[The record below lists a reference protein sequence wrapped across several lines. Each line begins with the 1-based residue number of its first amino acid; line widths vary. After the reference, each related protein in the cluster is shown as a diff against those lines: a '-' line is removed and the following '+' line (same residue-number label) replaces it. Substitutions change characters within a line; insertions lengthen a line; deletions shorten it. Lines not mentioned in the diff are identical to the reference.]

1 MPEAIM
7 TSDADRSIAAVL
19 GDIVGNIQHIVRAE
33 MRLAQVE
40 VRGELKKIGRG
51 AALLAVAAL
60 AAVLGVGVLLLA
72 AVYALQ
78 LVIAPWA
85 AAAVVGLCTM
95 TVAGICASIGAK
107 RFRLVTL
114 PPPKTVE
121 SVEETY
127 KWARTQTK

>member
-1 MPEAIM
+1 M

-33 MRLAQVE
+33 MRLAQIE
-40 VRGELKKIGRG
+40 IRGELGKVGRG
-51 AALLAVAAL
+51 AMLLAIGAIV
-60 AAVLGVGVLLLA
+60 AVLGVGVLLLA

-85 AAAVVGLCTM
+85 AATVVGLCTI
-95 TVAGICASIGAK
+95 TIAGLCGSIGAK
-107 RFRLVTL
+107 RLRLVNL
-114 PPPKTVE
+114 PPQKAVE

-127 KWARTQTK
+127 KWAKTQNR

>member
-1 MPEAIM
+1 MN
-7 TSDADRSIAAVL
+7 SDADRSIAAVL
-19 GDIVGNIQHIVRAE
+19 GDIVGNVQHIVRAE

-40 VRGELKKIGRG
+40 IRTELGTIGRG
-51 AALLAVAAL
+51 ATLLAIAVV
-60 AAVLGVGVLLLA
+60 AAVLGIGVLLLA

-78 LVIAPWA
+78 LVIGPWA
-85 AAAVVGLCTM
+85 AVAVVGLGTLA
-95 TVAGICASIGAK
+95 VAGLFASIGAK

>member
-1 MPEAIM
+1 MS
-7 TSDADRSIAAVL
+7 SDADRSIATVL

-40 VRGELKKIGRG
+40 IRSELGKFGRG
-51 AALLAVAAL
+51 AALLAIAIV
-60 AAVLGVGVLLLA
+60 AAVLGTGVLLLA

-78 LVIAPWA
+78 LVIAAWA
-85 AAAVVGLCTM
+85 AAAVVGLCTIA
-95 TVAGICASIGAK
+95 VAGLCASIGAK
-107 RFRLVTL
+107 RLRLVSL
-114 PPPKTVE
+114 PPPKTLE

>member
-1 MPEAIM
+1 MAGATM
-7 TSDADRSIAAVL
+7 SSDADRSIATVL
-19 GDIVGNIQHIVRAE
+19 GDIVDNIQHIVRAE

-40 VRGELKKIGRG
+40 IRTELGKIGRG
-51 AALLAVAAL
+51 ATLLAIATV
-60 AAVLGVGVLLLA
+60 AAVLGTGVLLLA

-85 AAAVVGLCTM
+85 AAAVVGLSTI
-95 TVAGICASIGAK
+95 AIAALCASIGAK
-107 RFRLVTL
+107 RLRLVTL
-114 PPPKTVE
+114 SPQKTLE

>member
-1 MPEAIM
+1 M
-7 TSDADRSIAAVL
+7 SLDADRSIAAVL
-19 GDIVGNIQHIVRAE
+19 GDIVGNVQHIVRAE

-40 VRGELKKIGRG
+40 IRGELTKIGRG
-51 AALLAVAAL
+51 ATLLAMAALVAAL
-60 AAVLGVGVLLLA
+60 GIGVLLLA

-78 LVIAPWA
+78 LLIVPWA
-85 AAAVVGLCTM
+85 AAAVVGLCTLAA
-95 TVAGICASIGAK
+95 AGVCAAIGAK
-107 RFRLVTL
+107 RLRLVTL

>member
-1 MPEAIM
+1 MN
-7 TSDADRSIAAVL
+7 SDADRSIAAVL
-19 GDIVGNIQHIVRAE
+19 GDIVGNVQHIVRAE
-33 MRLAQVE
+33 IRLAQVE
-40 VRGELKKIGRG
+40 IRTELGKIGRG
-51 AALLAVAAL
+51 AALLAIAVV
-60 AAVLGVGVLLLA
+60 AAVLGAGALLLA
-72 AVYALQ
+72 AIYALQ

-85 AAAVVGLCTM
+85 AAVVVGLSTLA
-95 TVAGICASIGAK
+95 VAGLVASIGAK